1 MLSRFPF
8 FVHCLYGLCWCV
20 CVVFSGLIVVGVFV
34 ESYCFVRL
42 VVWLSILFVSY
53 EELVE
58 ESAI

>member
-34 ESYCFVRL
+34 VSYCLVRL

-53 EELVE
+53 E
-58 ESAI
+58 